1 MSLQWSQPLNLSQ
14 VLVYSLGCERGRRW
28 ILIHGIAV
36 KYFKVAGR
44 IEFYVYVTDFALK
57 RRKIYSFLR
66 KMWFMLGKF
75 GLQSRD
81 AMHLKSFFIRNNL
94 VRSSL

>member
-14 VLVYSLGCERGRRW
+14 VLVYCLGYERGIRC
-28 ILIHGIAV
+28 ILIHSIAM
-36 KYFKVAGR
+36 KYFRVVGM

-66 KMWFMLGKF
+66 KMWFILGKF

-81 AMHLKSFFIRNNL
+81 TMHLT
-94 VRSSL
+94 